1 MADLTPA
8 SSVPHDPSRISKR
21 KVTDVLASLDQ
32 AAFKDPLPSTG
43 GLAKKRRTAS
53 ATAPPTSTPALE
65 ALLSS
70 SSFHRSLP
78 STTPVPASYDPT
90 SPPALLSR
98 LATYRL
104 VSFSPSKPASLSSLA
119 CALHGWVNARNTGND
134 RERVQCVTCGQ
145 GVVLLAPSAGD
156 GWTSPAGRKLKDEYE
171 RLVLKEGKGHA
182 ETCPWRMRP
191 CARSL
196 YRLAGGLGVQGGGGR
211 RRLLDDLRREA
222 GAMEHAGLEAVRLEL
237 PQGAEERREKLVEI
251 VNPADETPSLS
262 STSILLALFGWTLSP
277 LSVHQPSPSPSLSRS
292 NSSTSISS
300 TTAAAGGA
308 LPVLSCPYCLR
319 QVPLSSYLPSPPSP
333 SSAPP
338 TTPPR
343 SFDPLKQHHP
353 FCPFVDAYAG
363 LPAPPATAAT
373 PALKPGWQ
381 TRLEA
386 VLQRTAGGGGGGGTG
401 TGGAANGIVSL
412 LTAGGQGEEATT
424 TTTSSVV
431 LSSAAKTRELLSY
444 VRTLLGPKTSRSN
457 PSTSGPRSFPFP

>member
-8 SSVPHDPSRISKR
+8 SSSPHDPSRISKR
-21 KVTDVLASLDQ
+21 KVTDALASLDQ
-32 AAFKDPLPSTG
+32 AAFKDPLPGTA
-43 GLAKKRRTAS
+43 GLAKKRRTTS

-90 SPPALLSR
+90 SLPALLSR

-119 CALHGWVNARNTGND
+119 CALHGWVNARNTGNE

-145 GVVLLAPSAGD
+145 GVVLLAPSGGD

-211 RRLLDDLRREA
+211 RRLLDELRREA
-222 GAMEHAGLEAVRLEL
+222 GAMEQAGLGAVRLEL
-237 PQGAEERREKLVEI
+237 PQGAEEAREKLVEI
-251 VNPADETPSLS
+251 VNPADETRSLS

-292 NSSTSISS
+292 NSSASISS

-319 QVPLSSYLPSPPSP
+319 QVPLSSYLPSP
-333 SSAPP
+333 SSDPP
-338 TTPPR
+338 TNTPR

-386 VLQRTAGGGGGGGTG
+386 VLQRTGGGGGGGGGKSG

-412 LTAGGQGEEATT
+412 LTAGGQGDEATT
-424 TTTSSVV
+424 TT
-431 LSSAAKTRELLSY
+431 SSAAKTRELLSY
-444 VRTLLGPKTSRSN
+444 VRTLLGPKTSRSK
-457 PSTSGPRSFPFP
+457 PSSPLP